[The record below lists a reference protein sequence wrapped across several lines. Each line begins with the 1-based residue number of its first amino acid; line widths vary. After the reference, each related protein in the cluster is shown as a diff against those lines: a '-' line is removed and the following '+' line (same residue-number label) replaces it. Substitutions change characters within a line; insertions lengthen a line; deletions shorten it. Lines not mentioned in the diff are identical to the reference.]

1 MKQLCTLLILSLAL
15 PLVGCSPVKFK
26 CIVLEGELSTIAVVS
41 ASDPRFNETGIEGA
55 EVTIRQTGRAG
66 AVVIRTTNENGR
78 TTIPLAG
85 NGALS
90 RPLSVEVAAPGFIP
104 ARIPQMPTPT
114 PGQGLVILLEPIGAS
129 GP

>member
-1 MKQLCTLLILSLAL
+1 MNRILMTLGLLFAL

-41 ASDPRFNETGIEGA
+41 ASDPRFNEPGIEGA
-55 EVTIRQTGRAG
+55 EVTVRQTGRAG
-66 AVVIRTTNENGR
+66 DVIIRTTNASGR

-85 NGALS
+85 TGALS
-90 RPLSVEVAAPGFIP
+90 RPLGVDVIAEGYIP

-114 PGQGLVILLEPIGAS
+114 PGQGLVILLEPIGGS